1 MFGGAAIG
9 TLYLGQAFPQAAAA
23 AVVVSPISGVR
34 TVVVPLETRTIVV
47 RTE

>member
-1 MFGGAAIG
+1 MFGGAALG
-9 TLYLGQAFPQAAAA
+9 TLYLGQAFPQAAA